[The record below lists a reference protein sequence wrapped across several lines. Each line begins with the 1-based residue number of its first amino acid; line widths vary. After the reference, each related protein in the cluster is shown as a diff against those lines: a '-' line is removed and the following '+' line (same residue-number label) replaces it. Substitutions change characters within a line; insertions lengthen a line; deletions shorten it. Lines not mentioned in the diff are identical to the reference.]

1 MTVKTMMFGRRAA
14 GQTIAENRRHMKD
27 VHGRLVLDY
36 IAADPQSGPR
46 RYTQNHG
53 LDGVF
58 PDDEAAPFSLRLCLD
73 FVTQIWFEDLQSLKA
88 SRETPFYNEHLRPD
102 ESRFV
107 DVAHVI
113 GQPFAEEPV
122 GAPVPETAEIK
133 LFVVR
138 PRGADAID
146 LVDRLTAVGARYAG
160 YCRNT
165 AITPGPIA
173 AVDEFWTDGEDAAR
187 LLLNHCRQALD
198 AEAPEA
204 GAPQAKRSAAY
215 LIAREYR
222 LFAGR

>member
-1 MTVKTMMFGRRAA
+1 MTVKLMMFGRRAP
-14 GQTIAENRRHMKD
+14 GQTIAENRLHMKD

-58 PDDEAAPFSLRLCLD
+58 ADDEAAPLALRLGLD
-73 FVTQIWFEDLQSLKA
+73 FVTQIWFEDLTSLKA
-88 SRETPFYNEHLRPD
+88 SRETPFYHEQLRPD

-107 DVAHVI
+107 DVANVI
-113 GQPFAEEPV
+113 GQPFSEEFTREP
-122 GAPVPETAEIK
+122 APGPADIK

-138 PRGADAID
+138 PRGADAINLFD
-146 LVDRLTAVGARYAG
+146 SLASGEVAFSG
-160 YCRNT
+160 YCRNL
-165 AITPGPIA
+165 AVTPGPIGV
-173 AVDEFWTDGEDAAR
+173 VDEVWARDEDEAR
-187 LLLNHCRQALD
+187 LLLDHCRQALD
-198 AEAPEA
+198 AEATD
-204 GAPQAKRSAAY
+204 GKHSAAY